1 MKLLNYFM
9 KSNIKYLIVF
19 IVVIISFYLYKLNSL
34 AIEGNKIFEVRCTKV
49 NPPLIAYKNS
59 FISFTD
65 ALKTPNKYTDN
76 EVKKF
81 FYDYIEQMRSYVPEE
96 TKWLEINQKYLNR
109 WDFKLI
115 EPWYIKQ
122 AGEYQQKMYE
132 GYRDDAKY
140 MLEVYDSGGTNE
152 ELQAKFQEARDR
164 RDEFSQKY
172 FELFDRA
179 SEIRDIRKIF
189 SNVPVPSGC
198 TEENITIPN
207 TYGALDT
214 KTPEPSSVPI
224 NPEITS

>member
-1 MKLLNYFM
+1 MLTF
-9 KSNIKYLIVF
+9 SFVF
-19 IVVIISFYLYKLNSL
+19 YCYKLHSL
-34 AIEGNKIFEVRCTKV
+34 AVEGNAIFEIRCTKV
-49 NPPLIAYKNS
+49 NPPLISYKNS
-59 FISFTD
+59 FLSFAD
-65 ALKTPNKYTDN
+65 ALKNPNKYTDD

-81 FYDYIEQMRSYVPEE
+81 FYDYIEQMRLYVPEE
-96 TKWLEINQKYLNR
+96 TKWLETNQNHLDR

-122 AGEYQQKMYE
+122 TGEYQQKMYE

-152 ELQAKFQEARDR
+152 ELQLKFQEARGR
-164 RDEFSQKY
+164 RDEYSQKY

-179 SEIRDIRKIF
+179 SKIRDIRKIF
-189 SNVPVPSGC
+189 SNLPIPNGC
-198 TEENITIPN
+198 TEENMTIPN

-214 KTPEPSSVPI
+214 KTTEPSSVPI